1 MAITATNTLET
12 ALQLASYGVPV
23 FPLAANTTVPLKG
36 SNGYKD
42 ATTDKDQLERWFS
55 GRRSTSLNIGMA
67 LRPANLL
74 VIDLDRN
81 HSSGFN
87 GVQSLAKLAKHY
99 DNLPTDSYIMTTP
112 HGGVHWFLKYPH
124 GYDIPNKALADIS
137 PALAEYTGIDVVS
150 YSTPAAGTLTKN
162 GSYQVQQ
169 NGVTNPLDA
178 APCPQWLLTL
188 LTTKTTTKLPHKR
201 IRRETWAGNLIGEL
215 FYPDADTGNRNVYLT
230 SLCGRLLSLSVRTDA
245 AYQALQLANNNL
257 PVPLPD
263 KEVNQIFKSI
273 VKKELSKVRSNDG

>member
-1 MAITATNTLET
+1 MAANTLET
-12 ALQLASYGVPV
+12 ALQLAGYGVPV

-42 ATTDKDQLERWFS
+42 ATTGTEQLERWFS
-55 GRRSTSLNIGMA
+55 DQRSTSLNIGMA
-67 LRPANLL
+67 LKPANLL

-87 GVQSLAKLAKHY
+87 GVQSLAKLTQHY
-99 DNLPTDSYIMTTP
+99 GNLPTDSYIMTTP
-112 HGGVHWFLKYPH
+112 HGGVHWFLRYPD

-188 LTTKTTTKLPHKR
+188 LTTKTTAKFPHKR

-215 FYPDADTGNRNVYLT
+215 FFPDADTGNRNNYLT
-230 SLCGRLLSLSVRTDA
+230 TVCGRLLSIAVRPDA
-245 AYQALQLANNNL
+245 AYQALRLANSNL
-257 PVPLPD
+257 PTPLPD

-273 VKKELSKVRSNDG
+273 VKKESSKVRSDNG